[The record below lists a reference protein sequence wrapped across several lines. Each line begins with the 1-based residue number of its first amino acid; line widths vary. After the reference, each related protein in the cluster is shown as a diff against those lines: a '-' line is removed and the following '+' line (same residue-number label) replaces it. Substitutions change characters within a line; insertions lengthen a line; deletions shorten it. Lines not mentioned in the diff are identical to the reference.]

1 MENMEEVFE
10 IGGPIIL
17 EESLLGKRI
26 SRAET
31 LTTIHNRRH
40 FAEIHNE
47 ISQIDAIK
55 DQVSQRHTDMELSR
69 RNSDVP

>member
-1 MENMEEVFE
+1 MESMKEVFE

-26 SRAET
+26 SRTET
-31 LTTIHNRRH
+31 PTTIHNRRR
-40 FAEIHNE
+40 FAKIPNE
-47 ISQIDAIK
+47 ISQKDAIK
-55 DQVSQRHTDMELSR
+55 DQVSQRHTAIELSR